1 MSNGGLD
8 HTTNASQASQQA
20 RIEGLET
27 EVRRL
32 QADLD
37 YANDTIDRLRTSHA
51 TMRTRFDSIAT
62 IANMNNDVED
72 D

>member
-8 HTTNASQASQQA
+8 HTTTQAASQQA

-37 YANDTIDRLRTSHA
+37 YANDTIDRLRDALA
-51 TMRTRFDSIAT
+51 THETHRQSIAA
-62 IANMNNDVED
+62 ILAIDVNPED